1 MKAEM
6 MNIVKKDKKKL
17 LILAILAVTA
27 VVLMIIG
34 DGVAEGKK
42 SVAVDNNTSV
52 SSVGEDYF
60 AATEADLSEALS
72 QMDGVGEVK
81 VLISWD
87 GDISEDFAYNEEST
101 EKTDG
106 DGVTEK
112 STKNELVLTDGDS
125 APVTEEKIY
134 PEITGVLVV
143 AQGAE
148 NEEIRRT
155 LLLAVS
161 AYLSVGTNRI
171 EITAMEE

>member
-6 MNIVKKDKKKL
+6 MHIVKKDKKKL
-17 LILAILAVTA
+17 LILAILAIAA

-34 DGVAEGKK
+34 DGVADSDQSAAANSDSG
-42 SVAVDNNTSV
+42 A
-52 SSVGEDYF
+52 SSEGEDYF
-60 AATEADLSEALS
+60 EATEADLSEALAK
-72 QMDGVGEVK
+72 MEGVGEVE

-87 GDISEDFAYNEEST
+87 GDISENYAYNKEST
-101 EKTDG
+101 DKTDG

-112 STKNELVLTDGDS
+112 STKDELVLIDGDS
-125 APVTEEKIY
+125 APVSEEKIY

-148 NEEIRRT
+148 NEEVRRA
-155 LLLAVS
+155 LQLAVS
-161 AYLSVGTNRI
+161 AYLSIGTNRI

>member
-6 MNIVKKDKKKL
+6 MHIVKKDKKKL
-17 LILAILAVTA
+17 LVLAILAVAA

-34 DGVAEGKK
+34 DGVGDSEQSA
-42 SVAVDNNTSV
+42 AANNESGA
-52 SSVGEDYF
+52 SAGGDDYF
-60 AATEADLSEALS
+60 AATEAALSEALAK
-72 QMDGVGEVK
+72 MEGVGEVK

-87 GDISEDFAYNEEST
+87 GDISENYAYNKEST
-101 EKTDG
+101 EKTGD

-112 STKNELVLTDGDS
+112 STKDELVLTDGDS
-125 APVTEEKIY
+125 APVSEEKIY

-148 NEEIRRT
+148 NEEIRRA
-155 LLLAVS
+155 LQSAVS
-161 AYLSVGTNRI
+161 AYLSIGANRI